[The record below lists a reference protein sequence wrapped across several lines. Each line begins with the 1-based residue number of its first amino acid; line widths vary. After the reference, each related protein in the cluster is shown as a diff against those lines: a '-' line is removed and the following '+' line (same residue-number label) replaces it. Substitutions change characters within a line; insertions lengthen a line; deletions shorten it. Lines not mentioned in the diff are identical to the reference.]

1 MHTSDAPS
9 PSPDNNHITA
19 AVTRP
24 RPSRP
29 SRTRSLPSRIHSTSQ
44 VLASISEEYGD
55 GHDHI
60 TTTASA
66 GTQPTAQPKLEWSKS
81 DPSPISSGHSSVS
94 GNGNGNTRPKNKAK
108 LRIRTSPK
116 STKPNAFSQSYH
128 DRDCGICFDPAVRPS
143 RTKCC
148 GKMFCEE
155 HLHDWLNGSS
165 NHCPVCASKC
175 HPATGTISLAPP
187 MTPTIHNSPLTTPPL
202 PRTPPS
208 PGPPRTLYTQYYSQP
223 LLVQTPSPIRPSSTY
238 FSTSPISESDS
249 SSKQPRVASSLSKNE
264 GNEAQGPTKFTTTP
278 LAQSQSTSFS
288 SSSPRSP
295 TLLPMLNAV
304 SQNLTHKLARGLVRR
319 QTNADT
325 TYVSSALATQ
335 DPPLNGKLLPSFNR
349 SQWSPL
355 WPKSPSFYFSSNSY
369 YSFDFPFNFDF
380 DFGPHS
386 HTTNNNHRPSS
397 PFPTYSSYPTD
408 SSRTQ
413 HDSRAAAADALVR
426 DLTEVGRKMF
436 ARVLS
441 MVGML
446 LVLHV
451 LFLGKTTVTIGS
463 GVSTSS
469 RQMMERAVDA
479 YGCE

>member
-1 MHTSDAPS
+1 MHTYDAPS
-9 PSPDNNHITA
+9 PSPNNNHIAA
-19 AVTRP
+19 AVT

-55 GHDHI
+55 GNDHI

-66 GTQPTAQPKLEWSKS
+66 STQPTAQPKLEWSKS
-81 DPSPISSGHSSVS
+81 DPTPISSGNSNAS
-94 GNGNGNTRPKNKAK
+94 GNDNTRPKNKAK

-116 STKPNAFSQSYH
+116 STKPNASSQSYH

-208 PGPPRTLYTQYYSQP
+208 PGPPHTLSTPYYSQP

-238 FSTSPISESDS
+238 FTTSPVSESDS
-249 SSKQPRVASSLSKNE
+249 SSKQPRISSSLSKNE
-264 GNEAQGPTKFTTTP
+264 SNDAQSPTKFTTTP
-278 LAQSQSTSFS
+278 LTQIQSPSLPSR
-288 SSSPRSP
+288 SPRSP

-304 SQNLTHKLARGLVRR
+304 SQTLTHKLARGLARR
-319 QTNADT
+319 ETNDDT
-325 TYVSSALATQ
+325 TYDSSALTTQ
-335 DPPLNGKLLPSFNR
+335 DPPLNGKLPPSFNR

-355 WPKSPSFYFSSNSY
+355 WPKSPSFSFSSNSY
-369 YSFDFPFNFDF
+369 YSFDFPFDFDF

-408 SSRTQ
+408 TRAQ
-413 HDSRAAAADALVR
+413 HDCRGTDADALVR

-436 ARVLS
+436 SRVLS

-463 GVSTSS
+463 GVSTTS
-469 RQMMERAVDA
+469 RQMMEWAVDA